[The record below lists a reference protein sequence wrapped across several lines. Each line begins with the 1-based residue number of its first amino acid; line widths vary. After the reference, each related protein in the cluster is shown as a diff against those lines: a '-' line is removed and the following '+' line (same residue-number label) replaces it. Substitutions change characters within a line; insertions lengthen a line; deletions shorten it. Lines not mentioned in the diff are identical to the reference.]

1 MAKTPLIPTPAE
13 YTKTKLYMALEE
25 RDSQKHTGLRQKV
38 DDFITEVTPLLET
51 IGSTAFHDYTLH
63 KPVHSRKLLHLA
75 GYIIPDETLEK
86 LSQLELAVLIMA
98 FYFHDVGMVV
108 SEVRKEEV
116 LSSDEFK
123 LYLETHKEF
132 RDKIESL
139 RREISIV
146 PEEQKHLYEEHLAQI
161 LYAAVTQYLRP
172 KHANKDVYEKAL
184 AIIER
189 HRQDFFT
196 YGGTSFREEFV
207 LLCHSHNE
215 PASFLNK
222 QDPTSCKQIL
232 QDDIFCQDQRL
243 NVQYCAAVL
252 RLTDIL
258 DFDAERTPE
267 ALFLSLG
274 IEDKK
279 LPGFKVSLV
288 EWLKQMSVHSI
299 IFTDREIEV
308 HSECFSPT
316 VEHSVKEM
324 CANIE
329 REIRDTSSFIAKAPK
344 EVSDDYKLNLPL
356 IVTPV
361 IKRRNYADKEYAIHL
376 EESEI
381 MTLLMGE
388 NLYDR
393 AQVALRELIQN
404 SIDACVLLSKIDP
417 RVKPQ
422 IDVSVSR
429 DSDGRVWLVVRDNGI
444 GMDDNVLSN
453 YFFKIGKSYYKSAD
467 FKKFSAHNS
476 ITGFTPISRF
486 GIGILSVF
494 MIGDALKVT
503 TQNLH
508 SSNSDTKNRTII
520 IDMESWGMVQETT
533 KNEQGTTIELRLKR
547 EYSEES
553 YIQSLFEYVKSVF
566 IHPAVPIS
574 MTDLNGSCAQV
585 EEMSFNAVSDEK
597 KEMLKQNGIEV
608 IELDLSTHSNLVR
621 GLVTLILFVNAD
633 DNSLSFR
640 DKSGKH
646 MWGQG
651 LLKYSDLM
659 STGPVRSRIT
669 VNGVQ
674 MHMKKL
680 STLLTAGRHR
690 FYSFMDIEVEGI
702 DEIEYDVTRSKI
714 VGDSRKKLKKEIKS
728 AIASAFKDSDAFGR
742 LDNEAKVLYK
752 ALFKDCCV

>member
-1 MAKTPLIPTPAE
+1 MAKTPLTPTPAE
-13 YTKTKLYMALEE
+13 YTKTKLYLALEE

-108 SEVRKEEV
+108 SELRKDEV
-116 LSSDEFK
+116 LASDEFK

-132 RDKIESL
+132 RDKIDSL
-139 RREISIV
+139 RKEITIV
-146 PEEQKHLYEEHLAQI
+146 PDDQKHLYEEHLAQI

-172 KHANKDVYEKAL
+172 KHANKDVYAKAL
-184 AIIER
+184 ATIER

-222 QDPTSCKQIL
+222 QDPTTGEQIL
-232 QDDIFCQDQRL
+232 KDSTFCQDQRL

-252 RLTDIL
+252 RLADIL

-279 LPGFKVSLV
+279 LPGFKVSLS
-288 EWLKQMSVHSI
+288 EWQKQMSVHSI

-344 EVSDDYKLNLPL
+344 DVSDDYKLNLPL

-404 SIDACVLLSKIDP
+404 AIDACVLLSKIDS

-422 IDVSVSR
+422 IDVSVSK

-467 FKKFSAHNS
+467 FKKFSAYNS

-520 IDMESWGMVQETT
+520 VDMESWAMVQEST
-533 KNEQGTTIELRLKR
+533 KNEPGTTIELRLKR
-547 EYSEES
+547 EHSGEA

-566 IHPAVPIS
+566 IHPTVPITLTNLS
-574 MTDLNGSCAQV
+574 GDSVKVDEA
-585 EEMSFNAVSDEK
+585 SFNTVSDEK
-597 KEMLKQNGIEV
+597 IEALKQNGIEV
-608 IELDLSTHSNLVR
+608 VQIVLSKHSTLVR
-621 GLVTLILFVNAD
+621 GLATLFFFVNAD
-633 DNSLSFR
+633 DNTLSYR
-640 DKSGKH
+640 DKSGRH
-646 MWGQG
+646 IWGQG

-659 STGPVRSRIT
+659 STGPVKNRVT

-674 MHMKKL
+674 MHMNKM
-680 STLLTAGRHR
+680 STLLSAGRHR
-690 FYSFMDIEVEGI
+690 YYSFLDIEVEGR
-702 DEIEYDVTRSKI
+702 EEVEYDVTRTKI
-714 VGDSRKKLKKEIKS
+714 VGNCRKGLKKEIKAS
-728 AIASAFKDSDAFGR
+728 IAAGLKDNGIYDR
-742 LDNEAKVLYK
+742 MDNDAKVLYK
-752 ALFKDCCV
+752 ALFKDC

>member
-13 YTKTKLYMALEE
+13 YTKTKLYLTLEE
-25 RDSQKHTGLRQKV
+25 RDTQKHTGLRQKV
-38 DDFITEVTPLLET
+38 DDFIAEVTPMLET

-86 LSQLELAVLIMA
+86 MSQLEIAVLIMA
-98 FYFHDVGMVV
+98 FYFHDIGMVV
-108 SEVRKEEV
+108 SEARKEEV
-116 LSSDEFK
+116 LASDEFK

-139 RREISIV
+139 RKEISLV
-146 PEEQKHLYEEHLAQI
+146 PNDQKHIYEDHLAQI
-161 LYAAVTQYLRP
+161 LYAAVTQFLRP
-172 KHANKDVYEKAL
+172 KHANNDVYENAL
-184 AIIER
+184 ATIER

-196 YGGTSFREEFV
+196 YGGASFRDEFV

-222 QDPTSCKQIL
+222 QDPTSGKQIL
-232 QDDIFCQDQRL
+232 QDGIFCQDQRL

-252 RLTDIL
+252 RLADIL

-279 LPGFKVSLV
+279 LPGFKISLA
-288 EWLKQMSVHSI
+288 EWLKQMSIHSI
-299 IFTDREIEV
+299 IFTNREIEV

-324 CANIE
+324 CASIE

-344 EVSDDYKLNLPL
+344 DVSDDYKLNLPL
-356 IVTPV
+356 IVTPD
-361 IKRRNYADKEYAIHL
+361 IKRRNYADKEYSIHL

-404 SIDACVLLSKIDP
+404 SIDACVLLSKVDS
-417 RVKPQ
+417 RVKPR
-422 IDVSVSR
+422 IEVSVTK
-429 DSDGRVWLVVRDNGI
+429 DSDDRVWLVVRDNGI

-467 FKKFSAHNS
+467 FKKFSSRNS
-476 ITGFTPISRF
+476 IKGFTPISRF

-503 TQNLH
+503 TQN
-508 SSNSDTKNRTII
+508 SYSANADTKNRTII
-520 IDMESWGMVQETT
+520 IDMESWAMVQETT

-547 EYSEES
+547 EYGGES
-553 YIQSLFEYVKSVF
+553 YIQSLFEFVKSVF

-574 MTDLNGSCAQV
+574 LTDLSGTCTLV
-585 EEMSFNAVSDEK
+585 DKMSFNAVSDEK
-597 KEMLKQNGIEV
+597 KEILKQNGIEV
-608 IELDLSTHSNLVR
+608 VELDLSKHSKLVQ
-621 GLVTLILFVNAD
+621 GLVTLVLFVNSD
-633 DNSLSFR
+633 DDSLSYR

-646 MWGQG
+646 IWGQG

-680 STLLTAGRHR
+680 SSLMTAGKHR
-690 FYSFMDIEVEGI
+690 FYSFMDIEVEGT
-702 DEIEYDVTRSKI
+702 EEVEYDVTRSKI
-714 VGDSRKKLKKEIKS
+714 VGDSRKKLKKEIKK
-728 AIASAFKDSDAFGR
+728 AIAAALKDSDAYNR
-742 LDNEAKVLYK
+742 MDNDAKVLYK
-752 ALFKDCCV
+752 ALFKDC